1 MDKGRILA
9 AVIRAFYT
17 FIFPL
22 IGAGISWLLN
32 DGNLESIGVNDGL
45 LIVAFSAVLYGL
57 KKYFFSATKF

>member
-1 MDKGRILA
+1 MDTDKLQA

-22 IGAGISWLLN
+22 IGAGLDWLLH

-45 LIVAFSAVLYGL
+45 LIVVFSAVLYGV
-57 KKYFFSATKF
+57 KKYLFPNTVL